1 MEIMIYKGGKLLV
14 SDWVLL
20 KFPGKAP
27 LTFDGFKLVF
37 SGLSYGPYAVL
48 TINKDPGIL
57 IVLSG
62 ALIFM
67 FSLIGL
73 LFIKGEGMELV
84 RRKT

>member
-1 MEIMIYKGGKLLV
+1 MEIMINKGEKRLV
-14 SDWVLL
+14 TGWVLL
-20 KFPGKAP
+20 KYPGKAP

-37 SGLSYGPYAVL
+37 SGLAYGPYAVL

-67 FSLIGL
+67 LSLIGL

-84 RRKT
+84 RRQT